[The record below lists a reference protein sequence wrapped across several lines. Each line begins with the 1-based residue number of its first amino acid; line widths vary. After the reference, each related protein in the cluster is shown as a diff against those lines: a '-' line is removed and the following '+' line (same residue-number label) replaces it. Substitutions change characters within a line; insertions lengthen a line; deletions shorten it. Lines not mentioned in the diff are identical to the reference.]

1 MKIPGFIIILNF
13 KINGM
18 SKILGF
24 VFACFSVSV
33 FAQKGVHESVKLD
46 KPPVIDGHIDDWPV
60 EWWIDPDGKFLCNVS
75 NDDENLY
82 FRLKVADDL
91 TQQKIGLFG
100 LYLKLNPKGKKRGKL
115 GLKYPVGKDESELK
129 KEKPQAVEAATD
141 PAFKIAMKKGWVSD
155 VEVVELLGLAKEN
168 IVSSRLG
175 LANGIEAMIIAQ
187 DDGAY
192 TYEAKIPFKAFRINK
207 KEVPLLGVEF
217 ETGKLVV
224 KNQTQANNSAT
235 SPSRGPSAY
244 GNPNMQQR
252 QYYNYQYNVL
262 TTPGYLWIGVTLK

>member
-1 MKIPGFIIILNF
+1 
-13 KINGM
+13 M

-24 VFACFSVSV
+24 VFACISVSV
-33 FAQKGVHESVKLD
+33 FAQKGIHESVKLD
-46 KPPVIDGHIDDWPV
+46 KPPVIDGRIDDWPV

-75 NDDENLY
+75 NDEENLY

-115 GLKYPVGKDESELK
+115 GLKYPIGKDESELK
-129 KEKPQAVEAATD
+129 KEKPQAVEATTD
-141 PAFKIAMKKGWVSD
+141 PSFKIAMKKELISD
-155 VEVVELLGLAKEN
+155 VEVVELLGLAKDN

-175 LANGIEAMIIAQ
+175 LLNGIEAMIIAQ

-207 KEVPLLGVEF
+207 KDVPLLGVEF

-224 KNQTQANNSAT
+224 KNQTSANNSAM